1 MRWNINGIEDMN
13 HRIHGV
19 RIYATAL
26 FISLT
31 AVPGMSAA
39 LTLEEAIDLAEQQAP
54 SLAARNASLQAAQSL
69 VTPAG
74 ELPDP
79 RLNVGVQN
87 LPIEGDSSLRFGAEP
102 MTMQVLGVM
111 QDVPNRA
118 KRRARVRT
126 AEASV
131 ALARVERTVAR
142 LQVRQFTAQAWIA
155 TLSAEQKLDIFGEL
169 YAENR
174 LLAQAVKASIA
185 SGRGLSSDSVLPK
198 QEAALLAE
206 KQDALVR
213 NEAVARAQLRSWIG
227 AAASQPLEGSWPVWP
242 ADFDHYQ
249 HNLHRHPE
257 LLAFD
262 PMVDRAEAKIAE
274 AVSEKR
280 PDWAW
285 GLDYKRRGRE
295 YGDMVSFNV
304 SFDLPVFA
312 GSRQDPKISAERAR
326 LAEVEA
332 ERQAMLRMH
341 NQELAAELAEM
352 QRLEQALDRVD
363 KTLLPLAEEKVRLA
377 MADYRSGN
385 GELTTV
391 IAARQELID
400 LRLRRVELAGERSM
414 LNARLHFSFGD
425 TQP

>member
-1 MRWNINGIEDMN
+1 MN
-13 HRIHGV
+13 HRIQRV
-19 RIYATAL
+19 RKYATAL
-26 FISLT
+26 IIGLG

-39 LTLEEAIDLAEQQAP
+39 LTLEEAIELAEQQAP
-54 SLAARNASLQAAQSL
+54 SLAARNASLQAAQNL

-79 RLNVGVQN
+79 RLSVGVQN
-87 LPIEGDSSLRFGAEP
+87 LPIEGDSSLRLGAER
-102 MTMQVLGVM
+102 MTAQMIGVM
-111 QDVPNRA
+111 QEVPNRA

-131 ALARVERTVAR
+131 ELARVERTVER
-142 LQVRQFTAQAWIA
+142 LQVRQFTAEAWIA
-155 TLSAEQKLDIFGEL
+155 TLSAEQKLGIFDEL

-174 LLAQAVKASIA
+174 LLAQAVKARIA

-206 KQDALVR
+206 KQDVLVR

-227 AAASQPLEGSWPVWP
+227 AAASQPLEGSWPAWP
-242 ADFDHYQ
+242 ADFDHYR

-262 PMVDRAEAKIAE
+262 PMLDRAEAEIAE
-274 AVSEKR
+274 AISEKR

-285 GLDYKRRGRE
+285 GLDYKRRSE
-295 YGDMVSFNV
+295 FGDMVSFNV

-332 ERQAMLRMH
+332 ERQATLRMH
-341 NQELAAELAEM
+341 NQELATELAEM
-352 QRLEQALDRVD
+352 QRLEQALARVEM
-363 KTLLPLAEEKVRLA
+363 TLLPLAEEKVRLA
-377 MADYRSGN
+377 MADYRSGS

-425 TQP
+425 IQS